1 MALLPTRQRDQIML
15 GLVIASLGLGYAF
28 FTYLWQPKDEELT
41 ATQARVDSLVVMNQR
56 AKSELAQGKTQ
67 EIKAEAQRYAAD
79 LDVMRRLVPTG
90 NEVPAL
96 LEQVS
101 TAARRVGLDIADVQP
116 LPLLTGDQYD
126 AYKYRLSVRGSFHE
140 IAVLLG
146 NVGSLQRI
154 VAPINLTLAP
164 ISLGVNGRKQAKMQP
179 IEARF
184 EIQTY
189 VVRTAPPAPPAPPR
203 TARPAKAAGEPAES
217 GEKL

>member
-1 MALLPTRQRDQIML
+1 MGLLPASQRDQKML
-15 GLVIASLGLGYAF
+15 ALIVVSAALAGLYF
-28 FTYLWQPKDEELT
+28 NFLWQPKSQELDV
-41 ATQARVDSLVVMNQR
+41 AQAHVDSLVIMNQR

-67 EIKAEAQRYAAD
+67 ELKAEAERFAGD
-79 LDVMRRLVPTG
+79 LEVMRRLVPTG

-116 LPLLTGDQYD
+116 LPLLQGDQYD
-126 AYKYRLSVRGSFHE
+126 AYKYRLSMRGDYHQ
-140 IAVLLG
+140 IGTLLT
-146 NVGSLQRI
+146 NIGSLQRI

-164 ISLGVNGRKQAKMQP
+164 VQVPGGVKRSRVQP

-189 VVRTAPPAPPAPPR
+189 V
-203 TARPAKAAGEPAES
+203 ARNVPTPITKVKGAGDAEPS
-217 GEKL
+217 KPGER

>member
-1 MALLPTRQRDQIML
+1 MGLLPANPRDQKMMAVIVVAAAL
-15 GLVIASLGLGYAF
+15 SGLYF
-28 FTYLWQPKDEELT
+28 NFLWQPKSQELDV
-41 ATQARVDSLVVMNQR
+41 TQAHVDSLVVMNQR

-67 EIKAEAQRYAAD
+67 ELKAEAERFAGD

-116 LPLLTGDQYD
+116 LPLLQGDQYD
-126 AYKYRLSVRGSFHE
+126 AYKYRLSVRGDYHE
-140 IAVLLG
+140 IAVLLA

-154 VAPINLTLAP
+154 VAPINLTLVPVQSAP
-164 ISLGVNGRKQAKMQP
+164 GVQRSLRKQP
-179 IEARF
+179 VEARF

-189 VVRTAPPAPPAPPR
+189 VARTTP
-203 TARPAKAAGEPAES
+203 TPAKPAAPGTGE
-217 GEKL
+217 

>member
-1 MALLPTRQRDQIML
+1 MALMPTSDRDKYA
-15 GLVIASLGLGYAF
+15 LVAIIASLAIAYAF
-28 FTYLWQPKDEELT
+28 YTYMWEPKDLELT
-41 ATQARVDSLVVMNQR
+41 TTQAHVDSLVVVNQR

-67 EIKAEAQRYAAD
+67 ELKAEAERFAND

-116 LPLLTGDQYD
+116 LPLLQGDQYD
-126 AYKYRLSVRGSFHE
+126 AYKYRLSMKGDYHQ
-140 IAVLLG
+140 IGTLLT
-146 NVGSLQRI
+146 NIGSLQRI

-164 ISLGVNGRKQAKMQP
+164 VAAAPGSRKRPRIQQL
-179 IEARF
+179 EARF

-189 VVRTAPPAPPAPPR
+189 VARNVPIPVVRVQGAGAPEPSKP
-203 TARPAKAAGEPAES
+203 GERE
-217 GEKL
+217 